1 MNFKKVRNS
10 SLAMSFCVSS
20 LGFAAFV
27 LNADDRQPVKTPVVV
42 PGQHVNVYAEP
53 SRFGGWPANF
63 GIWSWG
69 NEILVGFAA
78 GHSKDN
84 GPGFHAIDHD
94 KPEEHLLA
102 RSLDGGESWKIENPA
117 EQGAL
122 IPVGKTLH
130 GITPPGLKEKP
141 WEECPGGIDFK
152 HPDFVMTFRMLD
164 HHGGPSRFSY
174 SIDRG
179 KTWRGPFRLSIQDT
193 NGNAIAIA
201 ARTDYIVNGPHDCL
215 AFLTAAKSDGREGRP
230 FCARTTDGAKTWKFV
245 AWIGNEPQGYSI
257 MPSSVRLGK
266 TELLSII
273 RCRHEA
279 KSWLEAYRSIDEGQN
294 WKLDTIPVK
303 DLGEGN
309 PPSTLRLSDGR
320 ICLTYGYRAS
330 PFEIRAVL
338 SKDDGKTWGRELT
351 LRANGGGRDLGYP
364 ASIQRP
370 DGKIVTIYYFHDKP
384 QSDRYVAAT
393 IWNPETLAK

>member
-1 MNFKKVRNS
+1 
-10 SLAMSFCVSS
+10 MSFCVSS

-141 WEECPGGIDFK
+141 WEECPGGN
-152 HPDFVMTFRMLD
+152 
-164 HHGGPSRFSY
+164 
-174 SIDRG
+174 
-179 KTWRGPFRLSIQDT
+179 RLQ
-193 NGNAIAIA
+193 A
-201 ARTDYIVNGPHDCL
+201 P
-215 AFLTAAKSDGREGRP
+215 
-230 FCARTTDGAKTWKFV
+230 
-245 AWIGNEPQGYSI
+245 
-257 MPSSVRLGK
+257 
-266 TELLSII
+266 
-273 RCRHEA
+273 
-279 KSWLEAYRSIDEGQN
+279 
-294 WKLDTIPVK
+294 
-303 DLGEGN
+303 
-309 PPSTLRLSDGR
+309 
-320 ICLTYGYRAS
+320 
-330 PFEIRAVL
+330 
-338 SKDDGKTWGRELT
+338 
-351 LRANGGGRDLGYP
+351 
-364 ASIQRP
+364 
-370 DGKIVTIYYFHDKP
+370 
-384 QSDRYVAAT
+384 
-393 IWNPETLAK
+393 